1 MTSSSKCFFLG
12 SLVVS
17 LLLFLGSTSTMAL
30 TKDINSTCYRYSVDN
45 SFVHNKTFC
54 LQTLTAYPPAVSA
67 TNMVE
72 LVKVT
77 LDLGS
82 TQAKER
88 AGFVAGLEK
97 EPTFKKY
104 FEMCSESYAI
114 IVDNFRGARLCMEDG
129 AAGAAGASITIL
141 QTYDNTQ
148 RVKDTIGKNT
158 DNASKKLMEMTLVME
173 DFVAIADAAISVIF

>member
-12 SLVVS
+12 SLVVL

-104 FEMCSESYAI
+104 FETCSESYAT
-114 IVDNFRGARLCMEDG
+114 IVNNFRGARLSMEDG
-129 AAGAAGASITIL
+129 AAGYNR
-141 QTYDNTQ
+141 Q
-148 RVKDTIGKNT
+148 
-158 DNASKKLMEMTLVME
+158 E
-173 DFVAIADAAISVIF
+173 